1 MNTHSPKGEDR
12 SFAAENIIRDIR
24 DLIHEVQSYEA
35 NASED
40 KKDASRVFYR
50 ASGHEYT
57 EHGYETVSNGLGDA
71 TDALDRAKDRF
82 GTIEGWLMNLI
93 DNIEREALSHKVQSR

>member
-1 MNTHSPKGEDR
+1 MEI
-12 SFAAENIIRDIR
+12 ENILRDIR

-40 KKDASRVFYR
+40 KKDAIRVFNR
-50 ASGHEYT
+50 VEEGREYT
-57 EHGYETVSNGLGDA
+57 EHGYETVAEGLVDA

-82 GTIEGWLMNLI
+82 GTIEGWLLNLI
-93 DNIEREALSHKVQSR
+93 DSIEREALSHKVQSR

>member
-1 MNTHSPKGEDR
+1 MEI
-12 SFAAENIIRDIR
+12 ENIIRDIR

-40 KKDASRVFYR
+40 KKDAMRVFTR
-50 ASGHEYT
+50 VEEGREYT
-57 EHGYETVSNGLGDA
+57 EHGYETVAEGLVDA

-82 GTIEGWLMNLI
+82 GTIEGWLSVLI
-93 DNIEREALSHKVQSR
+93 DNIEREALSAKIQAR

>member
-1 MNTHSPKGEDR
+1 MDT
-12 SFAAENIIRDIR
+12 ENIIKEAQLTLLRDIR
-24 DLIHEVQSYEA
+24 DLIYEVRSYEA

-50 ASGHEYT
+50 VEEGREYT
-57 EHGYETVSNGLGDA
+57 EHGYETVAEGLVDA

-82 GTIEGWLMNLI
+82 GLIKGHLLVLI
-93 DNIEREALSHKVQSR
+93 DCIEREALSHKVQSR

>member
-1 MNTHSPKGEDR
+1 MEI
-12 SFAAENIIRDIR
+12 ELIIRDIR

-40 KKDASRVFYR
+40 RKDAIRVFTNVVEGEEATYK
-50 ASGHEYT
+50 SYDI
-57 EHGYETVSNGLGDA
+57 VSNGLVDA

-82 GTIEGWLMNLI
+82 GTIEGWLLNLI
-93 DNIEREALSHKVQSR
+93 ESIEREALSAKVHRR

>member
-1 MNTHSPKGEDR
+1 MEIES
-12 SFAAENIIRDIR
+12 IIRDIR

-40 KKDASRVFYR
+40 RKDAIRVFTNVVVGEEATYK
-50 ASGHEYT
+50 SYD
-57 EHGYETVSNGLGDA
+57 TVSNGLVDA

-82 GTIEGWLMNLI
+82 GTVEGWLLNLI
-93 DNIEREALSHKVQSR
+93 DSIEHEALSAKVHSR

>member
-1 MNTHSPKGEDR
+1 MEI
-12 SFAAENIIRDIR
+12 EMIVRDIR

-50 ASGHEYT
+50 AAGHEYT
-57 EHGYETVSNGLGDA
+57 EHGYDTVSNGLVDA

-82 GTIEGWLMNLI
+82 GTVEEMLLKLI
-93 DNIEREALSHKVQSR
+93 DSIERESLSAKIHSR

>member
-1 MNTHSPKGEDR
+1 MEI
-12 SFAAENIIRDIR
+12 ELILRDIR

-40 KKDASRVFYR
+40 RKDAIRVFNR
-50 ASGHEYT
+50 VEEGREYT
-57 EHGYETVSNGLGDA
+57 EHGYETVAEGLVDA

-82 GTIEGWLMNLI
+82 GKVEFWLLNLI
-93 DNIEREALSHKVQSR
+93 ESIERESLSAKIQSR

>member
-1 MNTHSPKGEDR
+1 MDT
-12 SFAAENIIRDIR
+12 ENIILDLR

-40 KKDASRVFYR
+40 RKDAIRVFSRVEEGYEYYR
-50 ASGHEYT
+50 D
-57 EHGYETVSNGLGDA
+57 GYETVAEGLVDA

-82 GTIEGWLMNLI
+82 GTIEGWLLNLI
-93 DNIEREALSHKVQSR
+93 DNIERESLSAKIHSR